1 VTSLV
6 ADLRVEGM
14 QGKVL
19 IFHCM
24 DNGSFFSMSRSGVSS
39 LPVKK
44 DRKYHIPGK
53 LVVATGCT
61 LELMVEQML
70 GVAEEVRPDLTIIIT
85 PMPRYLDPCCEEHG
99 TGKTEGELD
108 AERQRMLK
116 AVWAMKREMFAM
128 VTKAHLKNVLVV
140 GPMEAL
146 GVKSDVDEVRGVMA
160 DGIHL
165 DEKALDVL
173 VDHVFKKVEEHFV
186 SKRGPTEK
194 SGPDGK
200 KPRIASDGGRAAAG
214 GRGGRVGG
222 GGGWRNRA
230 FSQYFFFFFY

>member
-1 VTSLV
+1 V

-14 QGKVL
+14 QGKIL

-44 DRKYHIPGK
+44 DRKYHITGK

-70 GVAEEVRPDLTIIIT
+70 AVAEEVKPDLTIIIT
-85 PMPRYLDPCCEEHG
+85 PMPRYLDPCCEEHSAG
-99 TGKTEGELD
+99 RTEGELETD
-108 AERQRMLK
+108 RQKMLK
-116 AVWAMKREMFAM
+116 AVWAMKRETFAM
-128 VTKAHLKNVLVV
+128 VSKAHVKNVLVV

-165 DEKALDVL
+165 DERPLDLL
-173 VDHVFKKVEEHFV
+173 VDHVLKKAEEHFV
-186 SKRGPTEK
+186 SKKRGPTER

-200 KPRIASDGGRAAAG
+200 KPRIASDGGRSGGGG
-214 GRGGRVGG
+214 GRGGRGGRGGG

-230 FSQYFFFFFY
+230 FSQY